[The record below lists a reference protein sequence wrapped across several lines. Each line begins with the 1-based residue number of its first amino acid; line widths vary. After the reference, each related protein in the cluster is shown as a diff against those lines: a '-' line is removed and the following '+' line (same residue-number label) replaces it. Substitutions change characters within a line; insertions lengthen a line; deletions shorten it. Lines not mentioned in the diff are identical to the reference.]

1 MLHSV
6 ICTYTLSK
14 IKSSEIM
21 SDGEFLPLSLLSLH
35 VQILKE
41 STTDRPNQ
49 SKIVKSKFIKPL
61 EMRCKSV
68 FGECCERA

>member
-1 MLHSV
+1 
-6 ICTYTLSK
+6 
-14 IKSSEIM
+14 M

-68 FGECCERA
+68 FGEFCERA